1 MRDLI
6 APARKGNMRRFDGGA
21 FLAAALGG
29 SISCEQQNYEE
40 TKKFNQSSSL
50 HHGDNHAKP
59 DAAHPEVTTDPH
71 APVKKADAPH

>member
-1 MRDLI
+1 MNTRL
-6 APARKGNMRRFDGGA
+6 ALVC
-21 FLAAALGG
+21 LAAALGG

-50 HHGDNHAKP
+50 HHGDSHPKP
-59 DAAHPEVTTDPH
+59 DAAHPEVSTDPH